1 MKLREYKIP
10 NSSFLAMEKDL
21 NIIVENIFKNNNLKK
36 LLYYTVPDALAQPS
50 VPKDKE
56 VEMFGKNIKIIPK
69 LYADDKVLNYV
80 IISFDSFTPNA
91 TNPEFRNSILTFDI
105 VCHYDQWHLRD
116 FQLRPYKI
124 AGEIDSMFNGKHLTG
139 IGELEFL
146 GATQSVFNSEFAGLT
161 LMYLVI
167 NGEED
172 KKKPLTEEDEEL
184 LIENFNQLFNQ

>member
-167 NGEED
+167 ND
-172 KKKPLTEEDEEL
+172 
-184 LIENFNQLFNQ
+184 